1 MDELSGPLG
10 EMLPIANIQD
20 PEFEAAYGEP
30 FSRTL
35 DLNTWQPGENLLELY
50 ERLEAEV
57 AQAVAQEDRIREVIR
72 REVFPRIAEAPGAP
86 KGAGVY
92 QATSRDLE
100 RVHRGLLFN
109 GGVEACDGTSLVHD
123 TIPLTIT
130 QIGVALVAYNGQQ
143 GMWAHRLFR
152 RDLRESVAD
161 PVNEALTL
169 LERRDRREGLG
180 LEGNRL
186 SDLARRGI
194 MTYAER
200 AILLHYSQARWR
212 MGHGSPVPLE
222 LLSGLWAAHP
232 DRLQISLDLIAGLI
246 AYRRFVFVPSAPAA
260 RELLTIGH
268 ALKPLE
274 FAILRTL
281 KMDIDDWL
289 LQAGSY
295 IDWLLRAGP
304 YIDRLLQAGPYR
316 EAVRTKLEQFGAE
329 VGPQVVVGLYR
340 ASSAAPPRLFYA
352 HVDYA
357 CEAALIV
364 LADSVLQEHR
374 GFPMLLD
381 LADTVCR
388 ATLGADAFVPS
399 VQLAYAETGQPF
411 RFLAE
416 RETRH
421 R

>member
-260 RELLTIGH
+260 RALLTIGH

-281 KMDIDDWL
+281 KMDMD
-289 LQAGSY
+289 
-295 IDWLLRAGP
+295 
-304 YIDRLLQAGPYR
+304 IDRLLQAGPYR

-340 ASSAAPPRLFYA
+340 ASSAAPPYIFYA

-357 CEAALIV
+357 CEAALIA
-364 LADSVLQEHR
+364 LADSVLQEHS
-374 GFPMLLD
+374 GLPKLLD
-381 LADTVCR
+381 LADTACR